1 MIRKTTILILLI
13 FIFLGVKHFFAPINN
28 IPAESTILT
37 GLILLG
43 AYLFAL
49 IINKWS
55 FPKLTGYMLF
65 GILLGPIGFN
75 FLNPGV
81 VERLGFL
88 ENLALSLIAI
98 TAGGEF
104 KFNKFKKYKKSI
116 TLILLFQIV
125 IIFFGTG
132 LMFLIAARYFN
143 YISHLDFSLLL
154 GFAILLAGAAIS
166 TSPAV
171 TIGIVTEL
179 KSSGKITDIVLMI
192 TVLKAITLVF
202 LFPAIIIS
210 AKYFL
215 IEGTVFNLE
224 SFTDIIVQLGSSIL
238 SGIVLGVIT
247 IWYLKKIKVEKSI
260 FLFGLTVIV
269 AEISTLWG
277 MEILLTSIVIGII
290 AQNFSAEGDSLISGI
305 ELFSLPL
312 YVLFFCFAG
321 ASLHLDIIFDILP
334 ITLFLV
340 ATRLGLIFLGNY
352 AGAIVAKE
360 DINVKK
366 YSWLGYTGQA
376 GIALGLGIIIE
387 RTFPGA
393 TGQMFL
399 TIIIATVVI
408 NELIG
413 PILFKFVLSK
423 VNESNEESIVRKKN
437 YTRLRRNKI

>member
-1 MIRKTTILILLI
+1 MKNVIEILILFGIFFVLGSRESHGDYNQGMLI
-13 FIFLGVKHFFAPINN
+13 V
-28 IPAESTILT
+28 LT
-37 GLILLG
+37 GFLLLSG
-43 AYLFAL
+43 YLFAE
-49 IINKWS
+49 IIKKIKL
-55 FPKLTGYMLF
+55 PKLTGYMLI
-65 GILLGPIGFN
+65 GILLGPIGLN
-75 FLNPGV
+75 FLNPEV
-81 VERLGFL
+81 VERLSFL

-104 KFNKFKKYKKSI
+104 KFKKFKKYKKSI
-116 TLILLFQIV
+116 TLILIFQIV
-125 IIFFGTG
+125 TIFLGTG
-132 LMFLIAARYFN
+132 LLFLMAARYFN
-143 YISHLDFSLLL
+143 YISQLDFSLLI

-171 TIGIVTEL
+171 TIGIITEL
-179 KSSGKITDIVLMI
+179 KSRGKITDIVLMV
-192 TVLKAITLVF
+192 TVLKAIILVF
-202 LFPAIIIS
+202 LFPGIIIS

-215 IEGTVFNLE
+215 IEGTTFNLE
-224 SFTDIIVQLGSSIL
+224 SFIDIIIQLGRSIF
-238 SGIVLGVIT
+238 SGFVLGVVT

-260 FLFGLTVIV
+260 FLFGLTVV
-269 AEISTLWG
+269 VTEISALLG

-290 AQNFSAEGDSLISGI
+290 VQNFSAEGNSLISGI

-321 ASLHLDIIFDILP
+321 AGLHLDIIFDILP

-340 ATRLGLIFLGNY
+340 ISRFCLIFMGNY
-352 AGAIVAKE
+352 AGALIANE
-360 DINVKK
+360 DSNVKK

-387 RTFPGA
+387 KTFPGA
-393 TGQMFL
+393 TGQIFL

-413 PILFKFVLSK
+413 PISFKFVLSK

-437 YTRLRRNKI
+437 YTRL